1 MFLPEIIFQ
10 RCPSMEHLNVGKAC
24 FAFDPDTIRTSTQS
38 PYIRNCTNFIS
49 NSIGMKIDGDAVGG
63 DFNSMVTD
71 SFTQYNQGGIGVS
84 ITNDGYAQIVSLFT
98 ICTDVGVFCGTGGQ
112 CDITNSN
119 SSFGNFGL
127 VADGVST

>member
-1 MFLPEIIFQ
+1 
-10 RCPSMEHLNVGKAC
+10 
-24 FAFDPDTIRTSTQS
+24 
-38 PYIRNCTNFIS
+38 
-49 NSIGMKIDGDAVGG
+49 MKIDGDAVDG

-71 SFTQYNQGGIGVS
+71 SLYPIQSGGIGVS

-127 VADGVST
+127 VSDGVSTNYTAGITTASATAGSH